1 MTFVEDWKDTIYE
14 LKSAPRGFKYST
26 YFYVNGDTIVLL
38 HGCLDERHR
47 RHKASGNVKMDVVRV
62 LRWKHV
68 TGELSG
74 EDYDGVLNGFS
85 GSGEAPDGR
94 SGKCTPAA
102 AI

>member
-1 MTFVEDWKDTIYE
+1 M
-14 LKSAPRGFKYST
+14 
-26 YFYVNGDTIVLL
+26 L
-38 HGCLDERHR
+38 HGRLDERHR